1 MVSSSFELSFELS
14 MCQFFGD
21 KADGIAGEANNKKF
35 RKQWLLKAMKAM
47 LRRVDKIE
55 TTTRH
60 KMLLMSEIERLS
72 EKIKKSN
79 EASWEIIFTLFS
91 LCSRLLGY
99 DYCSGAIYNT
109 PIYHQTK
116 AQYYNEK
123 IFEEGGDALQ
133 HYYDNKDAISV
144 RKEVINDL
152 KAKGYDDF
160 NVALILNT
168 TEYKIKKLRKNL

>member
-1 MVSSSFELSFELS
+1 

-21 KADGIAGEANNKKF
+21 KANGIAYQASDKTS
-35 RKQWLLKAMKAM
+35 RRQWLLKALKAM
-47 LRRVDKIE
+47 LKQADKIE

-60 KMLLMSEIERLS
+60 KKVLMSEIEYLS
-72 EKIKKSN
+72 EKIKKSD
-79 EASWEIIFTLFS
+79 EASWEIIFMFFS

-99 DYCSGAIYNT
+99 DYCKGLVYNT

-116 AQYYNEK
+116 GQYYNEK

-144 RKEVINDL
+144 RKKIIDDL
-152 KAKGYDDF
+152 KKQGYDDF
-160 NVALILNT
+160 KIALILNT
-168 TEYKIKKLRKNL
+168 TEYQIKKLRKNL